1 MLDGRS
7 KDLDKME
14 ELRVSG
20 GSVDGRDVFVCPVCG
35 EEILIPPKGVPY
47 AGIDPRLAH
56 SFRCKGIKKL
66 KLK

>member
-1 MLDGRS
+1 MLDSRS
-7 KDLDKME
+7 KDLDKIE
-14 ELRVSG
+14 ELKVSG
-20 GSVDGRDVFVCPVCG
+20 GSIDEHDVFVCPVCG
-35 EEILIPPKGVPY
+35 EEILMPPKGVTY